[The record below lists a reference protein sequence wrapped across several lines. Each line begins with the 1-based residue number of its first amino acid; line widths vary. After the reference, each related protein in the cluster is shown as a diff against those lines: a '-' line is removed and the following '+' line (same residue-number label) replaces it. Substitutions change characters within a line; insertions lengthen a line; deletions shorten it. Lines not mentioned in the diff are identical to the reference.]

1 MRLASPLPPA
11 WPLGAVGFNRLA
23 RRSDCEAGAEAGAL
37 LTTVRAGPAGASGAA
52 PENAGPGIGI
62 VRVGCSRNGSERPG
76 RFGVTPGES
85 RCMMCGVIITTS
97 SVVFFL

>member
-1 MRLASPLPPA
+1 MGAAGVFAVATCGAGLP
-11 WPLGAVGFNRLA
+11 AVA
-23 RRSDCEAGAEAGAL
+23 ICEAGAEAGAATGVL
-37 LTTVRAGPAGASGAA
+37 LTTVRAGPAGASGDA

-62 VRVGCSRNGSERPG
+62 VRVGCARNGSERPG